1 MRRDIVTELLEEEW
15 EKRRRKVIETRM
27 IETEDIMILSIVRL
41 NHEVMEIMSK
51 MATKDDLKGMA
62 TKEDIKNM
70 ATKDDLKGMA
80 TKEDIKNMATKD
92 DIARLRDELRML
104 KWSVG
109 IGFTVIGILVTLVQ
123 VLIMFIK

>member
-70 ATKDDLKGMA
+70 ATKDD
-80 TKEDIKNMATKD
+80 
-92 DIARLRDELRML
+92 IARLRDELRML

>member
-92 DIARLRDELRML
+92 DL
-104 KWSVG
+104 KG
-109 IGFTVIGILVTLVQ
+109 MATKED
-123 VLIMFIK
+123 IKNMATKDD